1 MTITNWEA
9 FILLVSMAYPTVYIQ
24 EPRILQQSGEW
35 LAKFGKRLFII
46 AGKTA
51 WQKAGPQM
59 EASLNLYALHYELCF
74 FSGECTYEETD
85 RILSVLPDKAD
96 LIVAVGGGQCMDTAK
111 AVAKRSGLRM
121 ATVATLASTCA
132 ATTPLSIMYKPGH
145 EYVGIEYYDFCPVL
159 TLVDPQIIAEAPYR
173 YLIAGIGDTLA
184 KWYEAFP
191 INEGKFQNAKIR
203 LGLKTAELARDLLM
217 EFSEQAI
224 KETKEAKAG
233 DAIRQII
240 DTNILLAGLVGGI
253 GHTTCRASG
262 AHAFHNG
269 MTCMEDIHGT
279 YHGELVAFGILC
291 QLMMQN
297 KPEEQVVELMRF
309 YRTIGLP
316 VSLFDMGCTEVRD
329 HEIRLSAQRAA
340 DPSETIHY
348 LPFAVNE
355 EITYKS
361 IYAAH
366 ELGEKIKSMQI
377 QSA

>member
-1 MTITNWEA
+1 M
-9 FILLVSMAYPTVYIQ
+9 LVSMAYPTVYIQ
-24 EPRILQQSGEW
+24 EPNILQLSGEW
-35 LAKFGKRLFII
+35 LGKFGKRILII

-51 WQKAGPQM
+51 WQKAGPRIK
-59 EASLNLYALHYELCF
+59 ASLEMNALQFHLCTF
-74 FSGECTYEETD
+74 NGECTYEETD
-85 RILSVLPDKAD
+85 RIMALIPEHMD

-111 AVAKRSGLRM
+111 VVAHRTGIKM
-121 ATVATLASTCA
+121 ASIATLASTCA

-145 EYVGIEYYDFCPVL
+145 EYLGMEYYDWCPVL

-184 KWYEAFP
+184 KWYEAYP
-191 INEGKFQNAKIR
+191 INEGKFQNAKTR

-224 KETKEAKAG
+224 SESKQGLAG

-253 GHTTCRASG
+253 GHHTCRGSG

-269 MTCMEDIHGT
+269 MTCIDEIHGT

-291 QLMMQN
+291 QLMLEN
-297 KPEEQVVELMRF
+297 KSEEQIVELMRF
-309 YRTIGLP
+309 YQVIGLP

-329 HEIRLSAQRAA
+329 HEMRLSAQRAC
-340 DPSETIHY
+340 DLNEIIHY
-348 LPFAVNE
+348 LPFPVHHDNV
-355 EITYKS
+355 
-361 IYAAH
+361 YAAIQAAH
-366 ELGEKIKSMQI
+366 ALGEKVKLESK
-377 QSA
+377 